1 MNFEKMYNTIDT
13 HVGGEAFRIVT
24 QSPIVFQGDDIHANH
39 DKLQH
44 SFINEKNLLLNEPRG
59 HRGMHGCVVVP
70 SSNADLQLLFF
81 NHEAVTNFKY
91 EGLLATIT
99 ALIETGNLKRTADDC
114 YQVETVNGIHT
125 VKANVEQ
132 QEVVAVSIE
141 SAACSVVND
150 NPEYVMVQVDN
161 ARNYLLYTLPDA
173 IPGIELEH
181 LAALNKWGIAKT
193 AELKEENVAYEG
205 VVLVESGVS
214 AGSKVRS
221 VTFEK
226 DGYILRSPGVDSTF
240 AILTSMLNMQASPSE
255 IENESIFGS
264 SLTAKVLVEGGCRFS
279 LETEAFVTGSHEF
292 IFDQDDPLKDGFLL
306 V

>member
-1 MNFEKMYNTIDT
+1 VNFEKMYNTIDT

-24 QSPIVFQGDDIHANH
+24 QSPIAFRGSDVRANH
-39 DKLQH
+39 DELQH
-44 SFINEKNLLLNEPRG
+44 NFTNEKNLLLNEPRG

-70 SSNADLQLLFF
+70 SSDADFQLLFF

-91 EGLLATIT
+91 EGLLATVT

-114 YQVETVNGIHT
+114 YQVETVNGMYT
-125 VKANVEQ
+125 VKASVDQ
-132 QEVVAVSIE
+132 QEVTAVAIE
-141 SAACSVVND
+141 SAVCSVVNT
-150 NPEYVMVQVDN
+150 NPKYTTVQVDN
-161 ARNYLLYTLPDA
+161 ARNYLLYTLPDN

-181 LAALNKWGIAKT
+181 LAALNNWGIAKT
-193 AELKEENVAYEG
+193 AELTKENVTYEG
-205 VVLVESGVS
+205 VVLVESS
-214 AGSKVRS
+214 ASATNKVRS

-240 AILTSMLNMQASPSE
+240 AILTSMLNMLASPSE
-255 IENESIFGS
+255 IENESVFGS
-264 SLTAKVLVEGGCRFS
+264 SMKAKILVEGECRFS

-292 IFDQDDPLKDGFLL
+292 IFDQDDPLKEGFLL

>member
-24 QSPIVFQGDDIHANH
+24 RSPIAFRGGDVRANH
-39 DKLQH
+39 DELQRN
-44 SFINEKNLLLNEPRG
+44 FTNEKNLLLNEPRG

-70 SSNADLQLLFF
+70 SSNANLQLLFC

-91 EGLLATIT
+91 EGLLATVT

-114 YQVETVNGIHT
+114 YQVETVNGIYM
-125 VKANVEQ
+125 VKASVDQ
-132 QEVVAVSIE
+132 QEVTAVFME
-141 SAACSVVND
+141 SGSCSEINA
-150 NPEYVMVQVDN
+150 NPAYVTVRVDN

-181 LAALNKWGIAKT
+181 LAALNNWGIAKT
-193 AELKEENVAYEG
+193 AELTKENVAYEG
-205 VVLVESGVS
+205 VVLVELS
-214 AGSKVRS
+214 ASATNKVRS

-240 AILTSMLNMQASPSE
+240 AILTSMLNTPASPSE

-264 SLTAKVLVEGGCRFS
+264 SLKAKVLVEGEWRFS

-292 IFDQDDPLKDGFLL
+292 IFDQDDPLKEGFLL